1 MLEHVTPLVN
11 VFVTLFAVV
20 LPPYVTG
27 FVPVNE
33 QTAFSDAHF
42 VNVPAGVGVGAGVD
56 VGVGVGVGVPVGPY
70 QQLFA

>member
-1 MLEHVTPLVN
+1 LEHVTPLVN

-27 FVPVNE
+27 FVPVNA

-42 VNVPAGVGVGAGVD
+42 VNVPVGVGAGVG
-56 VGVGVGVGVPVGPY
+56 VGVGVAVGVPVGPY